1 MKSKKQTGRVTSSQQ
16 EYAAAALRE
25 AKKFVKKLIG
35 SQELIKGIERWCLWI
50 EDDEIESEE
59 YDPEL
64 DKPRMNYSCFSSSPP
79 TASYDDKGD
88 SVQNKILGE

>member
-1 MKSKKQTGRVTSSQQ
+1 MAKMIKRKEDGVEKAGKKVSVKSIKKDF
-16 EYAAAALRE
+16 
-25 AKKFVKKLIG
+25 KM
-35 SQELIKGIERWCLWI
+35 I